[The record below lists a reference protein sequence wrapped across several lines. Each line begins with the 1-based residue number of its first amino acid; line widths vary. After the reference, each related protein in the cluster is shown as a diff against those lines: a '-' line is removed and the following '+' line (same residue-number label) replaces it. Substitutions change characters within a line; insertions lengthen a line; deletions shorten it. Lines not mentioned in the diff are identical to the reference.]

1 MLAGKLQLTKQ
12 RIAAA
17 ADLRARERDARITIQ
32 AEVQEHADR
41 VRRLSEKLDAVTPVR
56 RPSRPSLGLRNGTS
70 TAQLDPNS
78 RVQALNWRPCRVPYR
93 TPPGAPARRAH
104 AQGAVLGAR
113 RGAGLSRRGAQADAL
128 AFAREWGIE
137 VDEERIAAQIRC
149 ACAPR
154 ALRLACKERHR
165 ACSDGSHGKH
175 LRGYVRGGVLLPL
188 GRPGGR
194 PGGGEACGGGR
205 RL

>member
-17 ADLRARERDARITIQ
+17 ADLRSRERDARITIQ

-41 VRRLSEKLDAVTPVR
+41 VRRLSDKLDALGPVC
-56 RPSRPSLGLRNGTS
+56 RPSRPSPLR
-70 TAQLDPNS
+70 
-78 RVQALNWRPCRVPYR
+78 RPVPH
-93 TPPGAPARRAH
+93 PPGHPPARPAH
-104 AQGAVLGAR
+104 AQGAMLGAR
-113 RGAGLSRRGAQADAL
+113 RGARLSRRGAQADAL
-128 AFAREWGIE
+128 AVAREWGIQ

-175 LRGYVRGGVLLPL
+175 LRGYVRGGALLPL